1 MTFQK
6 QYDIAYM
13 KSYLSEKNKKGSNVS
28 ATTAVDNTITDLIE
42 IANTLIFDCMF
53 LLCHVHVSE

>member
-28 ATTAVDNTITDLIE
+28 ATIAVDNTITDLIE
-42 IANTLIFDCMF
+42 IAKTLII
-53 LLCHVHVSE
+53 